1 MSGVWR
7 RAKPAAKSRA
17 KSGAKSRAKPGAKKR
32 QSAATGSSARRK
44 SPTRR
49 RAPGRNRG
57 RFWRLRRATERH
69 PFLFRA
75 FRFGLLASIWG
86 TIIFCGAIVYFIAQ
100 VPDPILATLDDRPP
114 NVTILAADGTVL
126 AERGLRRG
134 HVRVDALPP
143 HLLKAVMA
151 TEDRRFYRHFGVD
164 PVGLAR
170 AAYRNYSAGAV
181 VEGGSTIT
189 QQLAKNLFLGSE
201 RTMTR
206 KLEELIYAV
215 WLEQRF
221 SKDEIFE
228 LYLNRVYFGSG
239 AYGVE
244 AAAQRYFGTSARNVS
259 LSQAAVLAGLLKA
272 PSRYSP
278 TRSVKLA
285 SARAKEVLDNM
296 VEAGFL
302 TEKQAHEAGQRSLQL
317 RAKGDETGY
326 PYVVD
331 WVAQLLPE
339 YAGKHE
345 GDLTVNTTIDAKLQR
360 TVQNKLRKM
369 LDKKG
374 TKLSASE
381 GAVVVLDPYGGVK
394 ALVGGRSYKASPF
407 DRAIKSLRQPGSAF
421 KPFVYLTALES
432 GYTPDTITYDG
443 PINIAG
449 WSPKNYTKTYRGK
462 VSLRNALAGSLN
474 TVAVRLTSEVGA
486 ARVVSTAQRLG
497 IHSKLHSQP
506 SIALGTAEVTLIE
519 LTGAYATFANGGQ
532 RVLPHVIARVRNG
545 DGKVI
550 YQRRNATGQ
559 VVAPRHVGAMNDM
572 LNTALE
578 RGTGKR
584 ATIPGHRAAGKTG
597 TTQNFRDAWFV
608 GYTAHYVTGV
618 WIGNDDN
625 SHMRK
630 VTGGSLPAGLWHDIM
645 LDAHTGKQP
654 LPLPGTRT
662 RQHPGAI
669 ARLPS
674 ASRKATSGQTMPLYQ
689 RVLGIFTGG

>member
-1 MSGVWR
+1 M
-7 RAKPAAKSRA
+7 
-17 KSGAKSRAKPGAKKR
+17 
-32 QSAATGSSARRK
+32 
-44 SPTRR
+44 
-49 RAPGRNRG
+49 
-57 RFWRLRRATERH
+57 
-69 PFLFRA
+69 
-75 FRFGLLASIWG
+75 
-86 TIIFCGAIVYFIAQ
+86 VYFIAQ

-134 HVRVDALPP
+134 HVRVDALPS

-151 TEDRRFYRHFGVD
+151 TEDRRFYRHFGID
-164 PVGLAR
+164 PMGLAR
-170 AAYRNYSAGAV
+170 AAYRNYTAGTV
-181 VEGGSTIT
+181 VQGGSTIT
-189 QQLAKNLFLGSE
+189 QQLAKNLFLGPE
-201 RTMTR
+201 RTMAR
-206 KLEELIYAV
+206 KLEEVIYAV

-228 LYLNRVYFGSG
+228 LYLNRVYFGGG

-244 AAAQRYFGTSARNVS
+244 AAARRYFGTSARDVT
-259 LSQAAVLAGLLKA
+259 LPQAAVLAGLLKA
-272 PSRYSP
+272 PSRYAP
-278 TRSVKLA
+278 TRNVRLA
-285 SARAKEVLDNM
+285 SARAREVLDNM

-302 TEKQAHEAGQRSLQL
+302 TKEQAKKAGQQSLQL

-331 WVAQLLPE
+331 WVAELLPE

-360 TVQNKLRKM
+360 AVQNKLRRL
-369 LDKKG
+369 LDTKG
-374 TKLSASE
+374 AKLAAKE
-381 GAVVVLDPYGGVK
+381 GAVVVLDPLGGVK
-394 ALVGGRSYKASPF
+394 ALVGGRSYKASPY

-432 GYTPDTITYDG
+432 GYTPDSITYDG
-443 PINIAG
+443 PITIAG
-449 WSPKNYTKTYRGK
+449 WSPRNYTKTYRGK

-474 TVAVRLTSEVGA
+474 TVSVRLTSEVGA

-497 IHSKLHSQP
+497 IRSKLHSQP

-532 RVLPHVIARVRNG
+532 RALPHVITRVRNG
-545 DGKVI
+545 DSKVI
-550 YQRRNATGQ
+550 YQRRNPTGQ

-572 LNTALE
+572 LSTALE

-584 ATIPGHRAAGKTG
+584 AAIPGHRAAGKTG

-618 WIGNDDN
+618 WIGNDDGAR
-625 SHMRK
+625 MRK

-645 LDAHTGKQP
+645 ADAHKGKQS
-654 LPLPGTRT
+654 LPLPGMHGPRH
-662 RQHPGAI
+662 HPDAI

-674 ASRKATSGQTMPLYQ
+674 PPRKSRGHSLPLYQ